1 MRRRDEILRVLS
13 SYVCAE
19 KRVGGVIILSSASES
34 YFHGD
39 YTITYSVELWP

>member
-1 MRRRDEILRVLS
+1 MRDIQGIIVIRV
-13 SYVCAE
+13 YDAE
-19 KRVGGVIILSSASES
+19 ERVGGVIILSSASES